1 MALAT
6 MPNIGKKDKIT
17 CIQLSKETRN
27 RLAEMGGKNDTYED
41 IVKALIDFK
50 TPVIESNQIK
60 DVVTRGHED

>member
-1 MALAT
+1 MEKT
-6 MPNIGKKDKIT
+6 RKSVKPT

-50 TPVIESNQIK
+50 TPVAEGKKSK
-60 DVVTRGHED
+60 DEEAVEGKG